1 MGISYIGM
9 SYNILYHVLSL
20 YVHTA
25 AVPIKMPCPRSPLEE
40 MSSKSMARNMLDG
53 TEDLIATEGL
63 VLVKRGSRVCDLSTK
78 KRRFWE
84 EMLKNW
90 NMNMI

>member
-1 MGISYIGM
+1 MYF
-9 SYNILYHVLSL
+9 
-20 YVHTA
+20 HTA
-25 AVPIKMPCPRSPLEE
+25 PVPNAMPFRSPLEE

-53 TEDLIATEGL
+53 TEDLIATESTEGL
-63 VLVKRGSRVCDLSTK
+63 VLVKFTGVCDLSAK

-84 EMLKNW
+84 EMLQNG

>member
-1 MGISYIGM
+1 
-9 SYNILYHVLSL
+9 
-20 YVHTA
+20 
-25 AVPIKMPCPRSPLEE
+25 MPRPRSPLEE

-53 TEDLIATEGL
+53 TEDLIATKGL
-63 VLVKRGSRVCDLSTK
+63 VLVKRAVPKGVCDLSTK

-84 EMLKNW
+84 EMLKNG